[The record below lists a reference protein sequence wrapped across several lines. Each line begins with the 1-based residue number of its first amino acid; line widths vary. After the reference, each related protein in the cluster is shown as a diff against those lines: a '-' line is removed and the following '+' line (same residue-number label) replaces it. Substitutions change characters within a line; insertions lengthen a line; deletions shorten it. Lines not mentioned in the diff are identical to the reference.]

1 MAHRAHL
8 RGGGVRAWGREVGS
22 EVERD
27 RGVREPRAHRV
38 PSRGRCR
45 GQSCAEAPRAR
56 AGPPAV
62 SRPTRLCSGG
72 RSERLSSANYG
83 KGAGSGLRLE
93 LVWSRVSGKRTA
105 RAGEGG
111 RAPGEEKSDAHQRH
125 EPGDPERHHHRLPRL
140 RWPTTIM
147 TLALRLTDLARRTAT
162 PTTAARPMPAEAAM
176 AMASAGESDCPR
188 NFATW
193 GGGASES

>member
-1 MAHRAHL
+1 MNLWRRGWRRPTRGGLRGWGREVGCEGVRERERLMAHRAHL

-125 EPGDPERHHHRLPRL
+125 EPGDPVSSSQMADNHNDSS
-140 RWPTTIM
+140 TK
-147 TLALRLTDLARRTAT
+147 TD
-162 PTTAARPMPAEAAM
+162 
-176 AMASAGESDCPR
+176 
-188 NFATW
+188 
-193 GGGASES
+193 